1 MSRNRTVVRIAGKEY
16 PIVSQDSEMYVQR
29 VARYVDRKITELN
42 LTTRQPVSDCAVLA
56 AVTIADDLS
65 KSRDEINRLRA
76 QMEAQAAEL
85 KALREAAQAEAQ
97 PRQDA

>member
-1 MSRNRTVVRIAGKEY
+1 MSRIRTVVRIAGKEY
-16 PIVSQDSEMYVQR
+16 PIASQDSEMYVQR

-42 LTTRQPVSDCAVLA
+42 LTTRQPISDCAVLA

-76 QMEAQAAEL
+76 QLEILSAEN
-85 KALREAAQAEAQ
+85 KTLREAVQAPPAAEEGA
-97 PRQDA
+97 